1 MIKKKFDQIC
11 INVRKNIL
19 LSLFYAGSG
28 HPGPSLSIVELLVYL
43 YFEQFRFKKKKR
55 IDKLILSK
63 GHAAPALYA
72 VLVEKKILKDYH
84 LKDLRKIN
92 SPLQGH
98 PDPNYLKEIDLGT
111 GALGQGLSVG
121 IGFSLANNF
130 LKVKKDTYCILGD
143 GELQE
148 GQIWEAAMFIGAKR
162 ILDLCTIVDQNKFQN
177 ELKVKDT
184 LNMGSIKSKFIS
196 FGFEVLEINGHNYNQ
211 LFKSFNYFKS
221 KEKRSKPLCI
231 ILKTTKGKGVS
242 FMENDGDWHSKKI
255 NKEEFLNGMREL
267 NLKI

>member
-11 INVRKNIL
+11 LNVRKNIL
-19 LSLFYAGSG
+19 TSLFNAGSG
-28 HPGPSLSIVELLVYL
+28 HPGPSLSVVEILVYL
-43 YFEQFRFKKKKR
+43 YYKQFKFKNKKR

-72 VLVEKKILKDYH
+72 VLVERKILKENY
-84 LKDLRKIN
+84 LKNLRKIN

-98 PDPNYLKEIDLGT
+98 PDPNYLKEVDLGT

-162 ILDLCTIVDQNKFQN
+162 ILDLCTIIDQNKFQN

-184 LNMGSIKSKFIS
+184 LDMKSIKSKFIS
-196 FGFEVLEINGHNYNQ
+196 FGFEVLEIDGHDYNQ
-211 LFKSFNYFKS
+211 LVKSFNYFKN
-221 KEKRSKPLCI
+221 KKKRNKPLCI
-231 ILKTTKGKGVS
+231 ILKTIKGKGVS
-242 FMENDGDWHSKKI
+242 FMENDGDWHSRKI
-255 NKEEFLNGMREL
+255 NNEEYLNGMKEL
-267 NLKI
+267 GLEI